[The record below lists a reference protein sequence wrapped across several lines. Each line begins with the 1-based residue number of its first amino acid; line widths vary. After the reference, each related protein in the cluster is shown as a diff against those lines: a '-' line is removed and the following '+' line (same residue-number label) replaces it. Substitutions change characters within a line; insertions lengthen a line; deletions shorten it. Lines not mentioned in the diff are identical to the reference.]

1 MVTGCGSGSE
11 SVAKTEE
18 DAISVETDS
27 QQETDKEETAN
38 AKTTETESKDV
49 CKCPINTAYSPYTLL
64 WGSIG
69 NANLF
74 MQTLCEIPGLTI
86 STVMDYIVIST
97 ESY

>member
-1 MVTGCGSGSE
+1 MDIFMKLKKAMILFGTVLILNAMVTGCGSGSE

-27 QQETDKEETAN
+27 KQETDKEETAN

-74 MQTLCEIPGLTI
+74 MHTL
-86 STVMDYIVIST
+86 
-97 ESY
+97 